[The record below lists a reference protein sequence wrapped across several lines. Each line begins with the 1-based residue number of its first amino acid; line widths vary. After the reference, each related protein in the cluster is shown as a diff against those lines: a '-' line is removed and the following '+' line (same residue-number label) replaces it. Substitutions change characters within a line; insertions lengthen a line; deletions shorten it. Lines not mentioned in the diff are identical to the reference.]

1 MLKRSIHNNIPVYRF
16 TGLGS
21 CSRLVHFISGRE
33 GGVSRGGQSSLNIG
47 FTEEEVERL
56 AEQYHQNFDEVKR
69 WYDGYLGYDQYTRTA
84 FIPNEEIRQE
94 LTMAVE
100 TQPWNEM
107 LF

>member
-1 MLKRSIHNNIPVYRF
+1 M
-16 TGLGS
+16 
-21 CSRLVHFISGRE
+21 
-33 GGVSRGGQSSLNIG
+33 
-47 FTEEEVERL
+47 ERL

-94 LTMAVE
+94 LTMEVE